1 MAWKIRV
8 HRPSTPETSLHE
20 RPKWRKFGQTRPAQK
35 AKVGR
40 EQQEK
45 NTRPR
50 QTWGDDGAKAKTVA
64 SQSVQAP
71 NLDSGPLGPVGVE
84 DALIPLAF
92 RYQIYQSRSA
102 NKPCPAEMLPGRPLQ
117 NQSDL
122 FRALSFLNRPRATWC
137 VGQVTDA
144 MALSDSPACIQ
155 IAETTQRFE
164 GKGEPW
170 ARIVWKK

>member
-1 MAWKIRV
+1 MAQIRPDQASAEGEGGQGTA
-8 HRPSTPETSLHE
+8 RKKYQTTSDLGRRWGRGQDCGFSKCSGTE
-20 RPKWRKFGQTRPAQK
+20 FGL
-35 AKVGR
+35 
-40 EQQEK
+40 
-45 NTRPR
+45 
-50 QTWGDDGAKAKTVA
+50 WF
-64 SQSVQAP
+64 
-71 NLDSGPLGPVGVE
+71 LGPVGVE

-144 MALSDSPACIQ
+144 MALSDSPAAYKLLKQHKDLRGRANHGRGLCGRVIKRRLRRGSG
-155 IAETTQRFE
+155 AV
-164 GKGEPW
+164 
-170 ARIVWKK
+170 RI